1 MGERKKLLILG
12 GTEGAR
18 RLAGRLAEHSGLA
31 VITSLA
37 GRTSRPEAI
46 SGALRRGGFGGV
58 VGLQAYLAEEQI
70 SLVVDAT
77 HPFAEVI
84 SQNAAKA
91 CAALGLSLLRLTRP
105 PWTPQ
110 EGDSWVPVADAPAA
124 AAKLPG
130 LGQRVFLTT
139 GHKDLAAF
147 AKLDETWFL
156 IRLIDPP
163 KDPLPLKRVEVV
175 LARGPFDTAS
185 EIALFQEHRIE
196 VLVTKNSGGTATA
209 AKLAAARE
217 LALPVVMIQ
226 RPALPLDEGAASPEE
241 AEAWVRERLA

>member
-46 SGALRRGGFGGV
+46 SGAMRRGGFGGV

-77 HPFAEVI
+77 HPFAEVM

>member
-1 MGERKKLLILG
+1 MVERKKLLIFG

-18 RLAGRLAEHSGLA
+18 RLAERLVEHPELA

-46 SGALRRGGFGGV
+46 PGALRRGGFGGAT
-58 VGLQAYLAEEQI
+58 GLQAYLAEEQI
-70 SLVVDAT
+70 SLAVDAT

-91 CAALGLSLLRLTRP
+91 CAALGLPLLRLTRP
-105 PWTPQ
+105 PWMPQ
-110 EGDSWVPVADAPAA
+110 EGDSWVAVVDATAA
-124 AAKLPG
+124 AAKLPD

-139 GHKDLAAF
+139 GHKELAAF

-156 IRLIDPP
+156 VRLIDPP
-163 KDPLPLKRVEVV
+163 KDPLPLKRVDVV

-185 EIALFQEHRIE
+185 EIALLREHRIE

-217 LALPVVMIQ
+217 LALPVVMIE
-226 RPALPLDEGAASPEE
+226 RPALPLDESAASPKE
-241 AEAWVRERLA
+241 AEAWIRERLA

>member
-1 MGERKKLLILG
+1 MVEREKLLILG

-18 RLAGRLAEHSGLA
+18 RLAERLAAHPGLA

-46 SGALRRGGFGGV
+46 SGALRRGGFGGAA
-58 VGLQAYLAEEQI
+58 GLQAYLAAEQI

-91 CAALGLSLLRLTRP
+91 CAAIGLPLLRLTRP

-110 EGDSWVPVADAPAA
+110 EGDSWVAVADATAA

-139 GHKDLAAF
+139 GHK
-147 AKLDETWFL
+147 TWFL
-156 IRLIDPP
+156 VRLIDPP
-163 KDPLPLKRVEVV
+163 KDPLPLKRVDVV
-175 LARGPFDTAS
+175 LARGPFDMAS
-185 EIALFQEHRIE
+185 EIALFREHRIE

-217 LALPVVMIQ
+217 LALPVVMIE
-226 RPALPLDEGAASPEE
+226 RPALPPGEGVATSEE